1 MRGVDL
7 HQHLWPA
14 PLVELL
20 RRRTR
25 APYLR
30 DWQLVT
36 GGEPAYEIPPRDHE
50 VAPRIELDHRAGI
63 GLACVSLS
71 APLGIESLPRGEAGE
86 LLDAWHDGAR
96 ELPGHF
102 AAWASVPAVEPDLTG
117 LSGLLAGSFV
127 GVQLPAT
134 SLGTPVGWEAQA
146 QVLRVA
152 ELRDKPVFVHPGPMP
167 ASGALPPWWAPVVD
181 YVAQLQAAWWAWHAF
196 GGRGQF
202 PQLRLVF
209 AAGAG
214 LAPVHHERLAA
225 RGGHLGAGDPD
236 VFVDTSS
243 YGAQGLDALA
253 RALGIDVL
261 VLGSDRPYAEP
272 SQSLLGEA
280 ATRAMRVDNPYRA
293 LGRRPHPGHETA
305 DQMEAVA

>member
-1 MRGVDL
+1 MLAVDL

-25 APYLR
+25 TPYLR

-36 GGEPAYEIPPRDHE
+36 DGEPAYEIRPRDHE
-50 VAPRIELDHRAGI
+50 VGSRIEQDHRAGI

-71 APLGIESLPRGEAGE
+71 APLGIESLPRDEAGALIE
-86 LLDAWHDGAR
+86 AWHAGVQ
-96 ELPGHF
+96 ELPDHF
-102 AAWASVPAVEPDLTG
+102 AAWASVPAIEPDLRALT
-117 LSGLLAGSFV
+117 GLLAGSFV

-134 SLGTPVGWEAQA
+134 SLVSPAGWEALGD
-146 QVLRVA
+146 VLRVA
-152 ELRDKPVFVHPGPMP
+152 ELAGTPVLVHPGPTP
-167 ASGALPPWWAPVVD
+167 PSASVPGWWAPVVA
-181 YVAQLQAAWWAWHAF
+181 YVAQLQAAWWAWHAY
-196 GGRGQF
+196 GGRRQF
-202 PQLRLVF
+202 PLLRVVF

-214 LAPVHHERLAA
+214 LAPVHHERLTA
-225 RGGHLGAGDPD
+225 RGGQLGAVDPG

-243 YGAQGLDALA
+243 YGAQGLDALT
-253 RALGIDVL
+253 RALGIDAI

-272 SQSLLGEA
+272 LQSLLGEA

-293 LGRRPHPGHETA
+293 LGRHPHSGREA
-305 DQMEAVA
+305 AEQMEAVA

>member
-1 MRGVDL
+1 VPAVDL
-7 HQHLWPA
+7 HQHLWPETF
-14 PLVELL
+14 VEQL

-36 GGEPAYEIPPRDHE
+36 DGEPAYEVRSRDHE
-50 VAPRIELDHRAGI
+50 VGHRIEQDQRAGI

-71 APLGIESLPRGEAGE
+71 APLGIESLRRDEAVE
-86 LLDAWHDGAR
+86 LIGAWHDGAR
-96 ELPGHF
+96 ELPQHF
-102 AAWASVPAVEPDLTG
+102 AAWASVPAVEPDLPG
-117 LSGLLAGSFV
+117 LSGLLAGPFV

-134 SLGTPVGWEAQA
+134 SLATPAGWEAVA
-146 QVLRVA
+146 EVLSVA
-152 ELRDKPVFVHPGPMP
+152 ELSDKPVFVHPGPTS
-167 ASGALPPWWAPVVD
+167 ASGALPSWWAPVVD

-196 GGRGQF
+196 VGRRQF
-202 PQLRLVF
+202 PRLRLVF

-214 LAPVHHERLAA
+214 LAPVHHERLTA
-225 RGGHLGAGDPD
+225 RGGRVGAVDPD

-243 YGAQGLDALA
+243 YGAQGLDGLT
-253 RALGIDVL
+253 RALGIDAL

-272 SQSLLGEA
+272 LESLLGEA

-293 LGRRPHPGHETA
+293 LGRHPHSGHETA
-305 DQMEAVA
+305 EQMEEVA

>member
-63 GLACVSLS
+63 GLACLSLS

-134 SLGTPVGWEAQA
+134 SLGTPAGWRPGAGAARGRAQGQA
-146 QVLRVA
+146 G
-152 ELRDKPVFVHPGPMP
+152 VHPPRSHAGHGRP
-167 ASGALPPWWAPVVD
+167 AALVGTRRRLRRPAPGSLVGLARLRRSRAVPP
-181 YVAQLQAAWWAWHAF
+181 AAAGLR
-196 GGRGQF
+196 GGRG
-202 PQLRLVF
+202 PRPGPPR
-209 AAGAG
+209 AADRARR
-214 LAPVHHERLAA
+214 PP
-225 RGGHLGAGDPD
+225 RGGRPGRLRRHLVVRRAGSRRADPRAGDRRP
-236 VFVDTSS
+236 
-243 YGAQGLDALA
+243 GARQRSALRRAVAVPPRGGRDPGDAGRQPLPGA
-253 RALGIDVL
+253 RA
-261 VLGSDRPYAEP
+261 P
-272 SQSLLGEA
+272 
-280 ATRAMRVDNPYRA
+280 
-293 LGRRPHPGHETA
+293 PHLGHETA